1 MSNIINMPTS
11 KQLAALAAGRAKLAR
26 MKKKGLA
33 KRGKGKKDT
42 KRGLLKKLRKL

>member
-1 MSNIINMPTS
+1 MPTN

-42 KRGLLKKLRKL
+42 KRILMKKMRNL